1 MGRPFNHLNIL
12 TNYHSMPKPLSGK
25 ILQLEIRLTP
35 YDQQPITE
43 RDLQP
48 HMEHIDKLLLCQE
61 GSPNGS
67 PKLHYHG
74 FIETKKSESW
84 LRKTLR
90 ELTHC
95 TDTSI
100 NGNSLYFT
108 RKPHEH
114 TFGYITKSGN
124 VSHRHGITQTTIDE
138 WLEQSSQYAKDKA
151 TERKRKQRTR
161 DDELAHV
168 VEEVNNYLQNSE
180 MRNEHVIVNEILK
193 ICHQDQIRFP
203 SRSQMEMIVLKL
215 LYPYQPETVRLYYT
229 KSFQFFRT

>member
-1 MGRPFNHLNIL
+1 
-12 TNYHSMPKPLSGK
+12 MPKPLSGK

-48 HMEHIDKLLLCQE
+48 YVEHIDKLVLCEE

-84 LRKTLR
+84 LRKVLR

-95 TDTSI
+95 TDQSI

-114 TFGYITKSGN
+114 TFGYIVKSGN
-124 VSHRHGITQTTIDE
+124 VTHRHGFTQTTIDD
-138 WLEQSSQYAKDKA
+138 WLTQSDQYAKNKSA
-151 TERKRKQRTR
+151 ERKRKQRTR
-161 DDELAHV
+161 ADELDEITESIKRGLHDGSI
-168 VEEVNNYLQNSE
+168 Q
-180 MRNEHVIVNEILK
+180 RNVSSIIDAF
-193 ICHQDQIRFP
+193 IGMCHQFNCRLP
-203 SRSQMEMIVLKL
+203 PRSQMDLHVLKL
-215 LYPYQPETVRLYYT
+215 IHPYDNYLVRSFYM
-229 KSFQFFRT
+229 KSFDGIRS